1 MERKNKTTVFL
12 VEDNDFFAKTLAIFL
27 RNKGYEVQ
35 TFASGEEMISSWEED
50 PDIIL
55 LDYYIETRQGV
66 AMNGDKILHFI
77 RRISKNLPVVILT
90 SNEDISEATTMLKK
104 GAVDYILK
112 DNELQHNLE
121 KTLVQILEARQLRQE
136 ISENRLKIKK
146 YRQRFVIICLV
157 LALAAV
163 TILWLST

>member
-1 MERKNKTTVFL
+1 L

>member
-1 MERKNKTTVFL
+1 
-12 VEDNDFFAKTLAIFL
+12 
-27 RNKGYEVQ
+27 
-35 TFASGEEMISSWEED
+35 MISSWEED

>member
-1 MERKNKTTVFL
+1 M